1 MTAGGYK
8 ITKPT
13 GQSLIARR
21 VTEVIRSAMAKP
33 ALAEWE
39 LRQVATWCLTSNYPA
54 GTTPRDAI
62 AEYRAFSRTA
72 ANRGTKV
79 HKWICAQLTGSPT
92 MALDKTLMPYADA
105 WCKWLA
111 DRSPGAPDLCETTLV
126 EQAFEVAGTADA
138 IFGNLLVD
146 FKTSERPSTS
156 PWRDHVAQL
165 GAYACMP
172 LTADLEPAPVI
183 DRVQIVSLH
192 ADRTYRVHEVSI
204 NRAVRLWRACRTIAF
219 DS

>member
-13 GQSLIARR
+13 GESVVARR

-33 ALAEWE
+33 ALQEWE
-39 LRQVATWCLTSNYPA
+39 LRQVATWCLASTYPA
-54 GTTPRDAI
+54 GTDPRTAI
-62 AEYRAFSRTA
+62 AEWRTFSRTA

-79 HKWICAQLTGSPT
+79 HKWICAQLTGAPT
-92 MALDKTLMPYADA
+92 TALDKTLMPYADA

-111 DRSPGAPDLCETTLV
+111 AHAPGAPDLCETTLV
-126 EQAFEVAGTADA
+126 ERGFEVAGTADA
-138 IFGNLLVD
+138 VFGNLLVD
-146 FKTSERPSTS
+146 FKASERGSEK
-156 PWRDHVAQL
+156 PWPDHVAQL
-165 GAYACMP
+165 GAYASMP
-172 LTADLEPAPVI
+172 LTADLDPAPVV

-204 NRAVRLWRACRTIAF
+204 NRALRLWRACRTIAF